1 MEAHKT
7 MPIGL
12 QELKLTFNAIYKA
25 PKHAQD
31 LEDLLGISFQCC

>member
-1 MEAHKT
+1 

-12 QELKLTFNAIYKA
+12 QELKLIFNAIYKA

-31 LEDLLGISFQCC
+31 LEDLVGINF